1 MDEIFPYIC
10 IVEHLNN
17 NEMIQH
23 DEKRIGDYL
32 IKTYYDESPDDPR
45 SWDNFG
51 KMICFHKK
59 YNLGDKHDYKSENY
73 SGWED
78 LRKEIESDYNVGVIL
93 PLYLYDHSGTTMST
107 SPFDCRWDS
116 GQVGW
121 IFCTKEDMDSNW
133 IELSGQEKEER
144 CEVLLKGEVETYDQ
158 YLIGDVYGYKV
169 FKVSTCNFGH
179 EHEEELESCWGIY
192 GDEECM
198 TEGESVVK
206 YLRIQDIKGWI
217 KKEEPK
223 QLTDLEIAIKLEEIE
238 RDDENLIGLS

>member
-1 MDEIFPYIC
+1 
-10 IVEHLNN
+10 
-17 NEMIQH
+17 MIQH

-51 KMICFHKK
+51 KMICFHNR
-59 YNLGDKHDYKSENY
+59 YNLGDNHNY
-73 SGWED
+73 HELKKYNNSIGL
-78 LRKEIESDYNVGVIL
+78 LREQIESDYNVGVIL
-93 PLYLYDHSGTTMST
+93 PLYLYDHSGITMST

-133 IELSGQEKEER
+133 IGLSGQEKEER
-144 CEVLLKGEVETYDQ
+144 CEILLKGEVETYDQ

-192 GDEECM
+192 GDEDCM

-206 YLRIQDIKGWI
+206 YLQGEYLVGI
-217 KKEEPK
+217 
-223 QLTDLEIAIKLEEIE
+223 
-238 RDDENLIGLS
+238 S